1 MFWLSKLGGLAEKP
15 VPGGVLGPTF
25 ACLMGQQFLNIKRGK
40 NLLHFLR
47 SIKSLIAA
55 REEGK
60 KLVKQ
65 KHIWLEQYL
74 WSLLATCTLLKM
86 TSLAHRFNSA
96 RSADQDK

>member
-40 NLLHFLR
+40 NFLHFQR
-47 SIKSLIAA
+47 FIKSLIVA

-65 KHIWLEQYL
+65 KQNCLE
-74 WSLLATCTLLKM
+74 W
-86 TSLAHRFNSA
+86 
-96 RSADQDK
+96 